1 MCIRDSSTYEALFI
15 KNNVAGYPA
24 ITNESSPDTIELRSG
39 GSVQATIDYN
49 SNDTDKYFR
58 VMANGQSSSGT
69 ELFRVQE
76 DGKVGID
83 KSNPAEMLDVTG
95 SVQASGGFK
104 TAGHPVVTYAS
115 FSDIS
120 GGSYATRLG
129 STGTSTLRSTQ
140 IYGGGGHIATFDGV
154 NKRLGI
160 NETSPDDRIEIR
172 TTAHGQGV
180 TIKSTGNTS
189 NALTFDANRG
199 TQGVIGVVYG
209 RWNGTTVAQMNFVS
223 GDDGTDK
230 NDGYITFGTESAASN
245 GNVNATERL
254 RIDSS
259 GFIHQKFTS
268 DNSTTAEG
276 LFINNKN
283 NSTGNNASLIFSNDG
298 GERKK
303 ASISYIDTGAYGT
316 GDMVFALDNDADS
329 GALHVTNHERVR
341 ITKDGKI
348 GINRTDPDQRICIN
362 GSAEFNAYDS
372 TGGSGGYYT
381 SKGLIIGNAYD
392 AGKAGSVSDDRNSI
406 VWNERGLD
414 IDFATS
420 DTLRVKI
427 DYSGNFLVGRTNTI
441 TIASDPSNACFE
453 QLTDNAMP
461 LTIHCNQ
468 TNKRGLGVYYTS
480 GGTPADFIRCQ
491 ITTSP
496 KFLVTGNGNTQNA
509 NNSYGS
515 ISDIS
520 LKENIVDANSQWDD
534 IKNIKVRNFNFKE
547 STGQETY
554 TQIGVIAQ
562 EIETVSPKL
571 VSTPKEG
578 IKTVKSSVLYMKAVK
593 ALQEAQARIETLEA
607 KVSALEGS

>member
-1 MCIRDSSTYEALFI
+1 MVFEGSNNGTNPAIRFVVDQPGENGSNYSLGSGSSGKTAAIDNNTALFI
-15 KNNVAGYPA
+15 
-24 ITNESSPDTIELRSG
+24 SG
-39 GSVQATIDYN
+39 
-49 SNDTDKYFR
+49 
-58 VMANGQSSSGT
+58 NGQVKNR
-69 ELFRVQE
+69 F
-76 DGKVGID
+76 
-83 KSNPAEMLDVTG
+83 
-95 SVQASGGFK
+95 
-104 TAGHPVVTYAS
+104 
-115 FSDIS
+115 
-120 GGSYATRLG
+120 
-129 STGTSTLRSTQ
+129 
-140 IYGGGGHIATFDGV
+140 
-154 NKRLGI
+154 
-160 NETSPDDRIEIR
+160 
-172 TTAHGQGV
+172 
-180 TIKSTGNTS
+180 TS
-189 NALTFDANRG
+189 N
-199 TQGVIGVVYG
+199 
-209 RWNGTTVAQMNFVS
+209 
-223 GDDGTDK
+223 
-230 NDGYITFGTESAASN
+230 
-245 GNVNATERL
+245 
-254 RIDSS
+254 
-259 GFIHQKFTS
+259 
-268 DNSTTAEG
+268 NSTVAEG
-276 LFINNKN
+276 LFINNMN
-283 NSTGNNASLIFSNDG
+283 NGTGNNASLIFSNDS

-392 AGKAGSVSDDRNSI
+392 AGKAGSVSDDRNGI
-406 VWNERGLD
+406 IWQERGLD
-414 IDFATS
+414 LDIATS
-420 DTLRVKI
+420 DTLRVKLTY
-427 DYSGNFLVGRTNTI
+427 DGNFLVGRTNTI

-534 IKNIKVRNFNFKE
+534 IKALRFRNFKWKAD
-547 STGQETY
+547 SGHADGITY
-554 TQIGVIAQ
+554 LGLIAQ
-562 EIETVSPKL
+562 EVEPISPNLVEINAQDKEDIENGVPD
-571 VSTPKEG
+571 PEY
-578 IKTVKSSVLYMKAVK
+578 KTVNYSIVWMKAVK
-593 ALQEAQARIETLEA
+593 ALQEAQARIEQLEA
-607 KVSALEGS
+607 KVAALEG